1 MTMTTDTQRK
11 DPDAP
16 LAFDGSDPEFRRNPY
31 PRYEELRES
40 PILHKNEGMWVL
52 TRHADVQ
59 AVLRDHRMSSH
70 PRHAPPEVVAE
81 RMARG
86 GEAAMN
92 ARGAALPLLNDR
104 NIELMLVADPPD
116 HTRLRR
122 LATKAFTP
130 RAVEQLRPRVT
141 EIVNGMIDDA
151 LERGTL
157 DVMRDIAEP
166 LPVMVICD
174 LLGVPFE
181 DQAQFKPWSSIIARM
196 VDGDVDESMLSDAIP
211 AIMGFVQY
219 FNGLINER
227 RDAPRDDLVSALVA
241 AQDGGDSLNQ
251 GELFAMIIL
260 LFIAGHETTTN
271 LIGNGMLAL
280 LRHPDQLAALRAD
293 PSLAVPGTDELLRY
307 DAPVQMTVRRA
318 SCDLEI
324 NGIPLQQSEGV
335 VCSIAAA
342 DRDPRYIDKPDRLD
356 LARGSPTHLAFGNGM
371 HHCLGAPL
379 ARLEGNVVF
388 EAFAKRTRAL
398 ELLDPAPPYRDH
410 FILRGLSSLPVGI
423 S

>member
-227 RDAPRDDLVSALVA
+227 RDAPARRPR
-241 AQDGGDSLNQ
+241 QR
-251 GELFAMIIL
+251 
-260 LFIAGHETTTN
+260 AGRRP
-271 LIGNGMLAL
+271 G
-280 LRHPDQLAALRAD
+280 RRATR
-293 PSLAVPGTDELLRY
+293 ST
-307 DAPVQMTVRRA
+307 RA
-318 SCDLEI
+318 SC
-324 NGIPLQQSEGV
+324 
-335 VCSIAAA
+335 
-342 DRDPRYIDKPDRLD
+342 
-356 LARGSPTHLAFGNGM
+356 SP
-371 HHCLGAPL
+371 
-379 ARLEGNVVF
+379 
-388 EAFAKRTRAL
+388 
-398 ELLDPAPPYRDH
+398 
-410 FILRGLSSLPVGI
+410 
-423 S
+423 